1 MFRGSNGSTILLV
14 VQDFAGPSLV
24 SYRVLGSH
32 DLGSLG
38 RGRDIALAAISQ
50 AWALQFGVGTGWNRG
65 TEPYPFPMCC
75 KVEIIGEIP
84 GFLHEKTAF
93 FQDIYIYIT
102 HVQSPAFSH
111 VFPMIF
117 TCCFPWFSYY
127 CLMIFSWFSNDFHM
141 MFQWFSH
148 DVPMIFTWSS
158 HDFHMIFPS
167 FLVSSAAGFR
177 QRRRQVSGLWRLALQ
192 CCDFSSQ
199 RQFCLAM
206 AACGASLQETKT
218 AWWFGTC
225 G

>member
-50 AWALQFGVGTGWNRG
+50 AWALQFGVGTGWNLG

-117 TCCFPWFSYY
+117 P
-127 CLMIFSWFSNDFHM
+127 
-141 MFQWFSH
+141 
-148 DVPMIFTWSS
+148 
-158 HDFHMIFPS
+158 
-167 FLVSSAAGFR
+167 
-177 QRRRQVSGLWRLALQ
+177 
-192 CCDFSSQ
+192 
-199 RQFCLAM
+199 
-206 AACGASLQETKT
+206 
-218 AWWFGTC
+218 
-225 G
+225 